1 MSAMARRTRYFY
13 QSGALFTL
21 KEGDLN
27 RTIFRYSGAALAEHE
42 RCTYLLASDSD
53 GSALIAHDGMSA
65 VHQSF
70 SPYGHSPC
78 TISAIAYNG
87 EVEDRYSK
95 LYFLGIGNHRAYS
108 SKLQRFLGSD
118 EKSPIGEGGIN
129 SYGYC
134 GADPVNFRDPSG
146 AMRISKLASRQSNAG
161 TPIKQ
166 PVTHRQ
172 IQRTM
177 HKFEEW
183 AATSEGRSVLESA
196 TGDPR
201 SERLKDIHTDIH
213 GPAIV
218 QLQTAPIEARRRET
232 AKLDYYISQEEQYL
246 AKQYDKLTLMEE
258 LTPLS
263 EKGREQR
270 ITRYYEKKRAASD
283 RLTIAMHIRD
293 MIRI

>member
-146 AMRISKLASRQSNAG
+146 AMKIPKLPL
-161 TPIKQ
+161 TPIKK
-166 PVTHRQ
+166 PRPPAQ
-172 IQRTM
+172 IERIVRE
-177 HKFEEW
+177 FNAW
-183 AATSEGRSVLESA
+183 AAKPEGKKALAST

-201 SERLKDIHTDIH
+201 AKKLTSMYTETFSGQLKKSHKTSTGSRNRLTGELDSYIQQEQQYNDK
-213 GPAIV
+213 
-218 QLQTAPIEARRRET
+218 QLQ
-232 AKLDYYISQEEQYL
+232 KLMSAQTTD
-246 AKQYDKLTLMEE
+246 DLTSTSKKALSREE
-258 LTPLS
+258 LA
-263 EKGREQR
+263 E
-270 ITRYYEKKRAASD
+270 RYYEKKRSSSD
-283 RLTIAMHIRD
+283 RLTLAEYIRD